1 MVADSDFV
9 RNMSLSSSQVPTV
22 MLYTDRQLAV
32 LKAYCFNSN
41 MDSVLS
47 VDKTYNLGQFY
58 VSVSVYRN
66 LFLQWSHTGDLPVFI
81 GTMFVHG
88 NSDFETY
95 AAFIGH
101 LSTWLVTCYGGTLI

>member
-66 LFLQWSHTGDLPVFI
+66 LFLQ
-81 GTMFVHG
+81 
-88 NSDFETY
+88 
-95 AAFIGH
+95 
-101 LSTWLVTCYGGTLI
+101 